1 MRSVEMAVVVSE
13 EAEEEKKF
21 AKQKLD
27 IKPHRERMNR
37 IDAHGHDVEYN
48 FKDPEHP
55 LQLVFVC
62 AMWLTGFDAPTVST
76 LYLDKP
82 MKDHTLMQTI
92 ARANRVTSWKI
103 NGVEKKNGE
112 IVDYYNVFR
121 NMKKALKD
129 YAQARK
135 GRTSRRSRKRLSCSS
150 CSTTRS
156 SKEWPS
162 AARHGRRPRRAP
174 ERAATSSRTSAPS
187 RTTPTPC

>member
-1 MRSVEMAVVVSE
+1 MRSVEMVVVVSE

-27 IKPHRERMNR
+27 IKPHRERMNKL
-37 IDAHGHDVEYN
+37 DDHGHDVEYN
-48 FKDPEHP
+48 FKDAESP

-62 AMWLTGFDAPTVST
+62 AMWLTGFDPPTVST

-121 NMKKALKD
+121 NMRKALKD
-129 YAQARK
+129 YAQGGEGQEAMPVQEK
-135 GRTSRRSRKRLSCSS
+135 DELFKLLHDAIAQGMEFC
-150 CSTTRS
+150 
-156 SKEWPS
+156 
-162 AARHGRRPRRAP
+162 A
-174 ERAATSSRTSAPS
+174 
-187 RTTPTPC
+187 

>member
-13 EAEEEKKF
+13 DGDEEKKF

-37 IDAHGHDVEYN
+37 LDEHGHDIEYN
-48 FKDPEHP
+48 FKDPDDP

-62 AMWLTGFDAPTVST
+62 AMWLTGFDAPTLST

-103 NGVEKKNGE
+103 DGKEKKNGE
-112 IVDYYNVFR
+112 THR
-121 NMKKALKD
+121 LLQRLPEHAESAEGLRPGS
-129 YAQARK
+129 RK
-135 GRTSRRSRKRLSCSS
+135 GRKICPSTIRMSCFELLDDAIAEGKAF
-150 CSTTRS
+150 CTGLG
-156 SKEWPS
+156 
-162 AARHGRRPRRAP
+162 H
-174 ERAATSSRTSAPS
+174 
-187 RTTPTPC
+187 